1 MAILHSRL
9 ASEGHR
15 QTHLHSPKHEPLLT
29 PALGEPSTKCAFFIF
44 LARPTSSK
52 PQSPEDVTI
61 ASLGWTIA
69 PSVESAV
76 PFRSPP
82 RMGTGVPAFSFPPPT
97 LPCQCLPRAGDSHLQ
112 RGSKLIQKVDMGT
125 IVPTNFCPKCFFPC
139 QFPTDKI
146 LVEKSKNSSQLLHY
160 KPF

>member
-82 RMGTGVPAFSFPPPT
+82 RMGTGVPAFSFPPHP
-97 LPCQCLPRAGDSHLQ
+97 AMSMSLQ
-112 RGSKLIQKVDMGT
+112 SWGLTSTKRI
-125 IVPTNFCPKCFFPC
+125 
-139 QFPTDKI
+139 KI
-146 LVEKSKNSSQLLHY
+146 NSESGHGNNSSHELLPKMLLSLSVSH
-160 KPF
+160 